1 MRRQSRYVYPALLA
15 SSCRVGADNTSFQAY
30 QKDAILRQM
39 NEYKREQKYWQK
51 EYTKLSEKLTHHDDH
66 LRTID
71 AWFSQLLDEV
81 RILAADTLPTP
92 PTSATSASGM
102 TYPSTNI
109 AEDIC

>member
-1 MRRQSRYVYPALLA
+1 
-15 SSCRVGADNTSFQAY
+15 
-30 QKDAILRQM
+30 M

-81 RILAADTLPTP
+81 RILAADALPTP
-92 PTSATSASGM
+92 PQSATSASSGM
-102 TYPSTNI
+102 TPSSTHF
-109 AEDIC
+109 AEYIC

>member
-1 MRRQSRYVYPALLA
+1 MRLRSRYVHPCVCIFPLA
-15 SSCRVGADNTSFQAY
+15 TPPDSISLQAY

-51 EYTKLSEKLTHHDDH
+51 EYTKLSDKLTHHDDH

-81 RILAADTLPTP
+81 RILASDTLPTP
-92 PTSATSASGM
+92 PSASSASGM
-102 TYPSTNI
+102 TPSSTKS
-109 AEDIC
+109 AECIC

>member
-1 MRRQSRYVYPALLA
+1 VLLA
-15 SSCRVGADNTSFQAY
+15 FSCRAGADNFPLQAY

-51 EYTKLSEKLTHHDDH
+51 EFTKLSEKLTHHDDH

-92 PTSATSASGM
+92 PTSATSASGR
-102 TYPSTNI
+102 TYRSTNI
-109 AEDIC
+109 EEYIC